1 MTCAY
6 ISVNKQ
12 PKQAYAAKLLEWRA
26 RPQTITKTNLKKIKA
41 VLDQIGLALNWLQW
55 RTVLLPL
62 SNRICQNVMC
72 ILYLLSVVHLAML
85 PVDQTV

>member
-41 VLDQIGLALNWLQW
+41 VLDQIGLALNWL
-55 RTVLLPL
+55 
-62 SNRICQNVMC
+62 
-72 ILYLLSVVHLAML
+72 
-85 PVDQTV
+85 